1 MAKNPKVA
9 AQSRPQTIKNI
20 FSSDFSE
27 FSSLFTLLF
36 ASYSFFMVAFWAFYM
51 KANPSE
57 VTDKLVFVGA
67 GLFALLA
74 LGFALKFPLILRN
87 PVPLYVA
94 LTSLSVGVI
103 VKEHQEM
110 SREHVMGF
118 GFSVFIIA
126 IVLAMLL
133 PVMVRKV
140 DVTWV
145 QITVTVVAICFSVI
159 AILSFWQ
166 TKNSLIESQHSEYV
180 VNELLAPRTG
190 YSQFSSFIPQYTFI
204 LGYFFKLIPLSVS
217 YLTTIQIVVM
227 TLTVMAFLSLL
238 SAIYIGSRL
247 LSGIKIRWQLA
258 AIIIIPLTSV
268 TAGWA
273 RISFVGPPTTLL
285 SGPAI
290 RVFSGMVLGVLLVSY
305 LTANEAKRN
314 KFSWPLSFGVLA
326 GFSSVINLDF
336 GIAAAL
342 AIFITLVI
350 SIKGLKQILKS
361 TCNFGFGFVGLWL
374 LVLGILGSSGNAP
387 MGSRFAWF
395 IRQFGGGFG
404 SVPISYPGP
413 VMFALPTI
421 FALMIFSGLLT
432 LKNVYKGSSQK
443 ELFMSIV
450 TFYFTAWTFFSTPY
464 YLNRSYHSG
473 QMSTLYLP
481 LSIAIV
487 GLFAMLANHHKFSL
501 KNKNFVIPAII
512 VSISVG
518 AIWISPNPSIELKR
532 IQGGNP
538 DGNLPRAGIQ
548 QVIDNAESL
557 KSELRTQGTFGYF
570 GEEGNIVQ
578 LATGIESVNIFNNP
592 LDFFQSKDS
601 IQLGCQILVE
611 KKFDYLIVTPTA
623 LQAFAWP
630 DKSLCDGF
638 YTNSF
643 KVGSIDI
650 AKKSR

>member
-9 AQSRPQTIKNI
+9 AQSRPPTMRNI

-27 FSSLFTLLF
+27 FSSVFTILF
-36 ASYSFFMVAFWAFYM
+36 AAYSFFMVTFWAFYM

-57 VTDKLVFVGA
+57 VTDKLLFVGA
-67 GLFALLA
+67 GVFALLV
-74 LGFALKFPLILRN
+74 LGFALKFPVVLKNSISLC
-87 PVPLYVA
+87 LA

-103 VKEHQEM
+103 VKENQAM

-126 IVLAMLL
+126 IVLAMVL
-133 PVMVRKV
+133 PAIVRNV
-140 DVTWV
+140 DLTWV
-145 QITVTVVAICFSVI
+145 QITLTVVAIFFSVI

-247 LSGIKIRWQLA
+247 LSGVKIRWQLA

-305 LTANEAKRN
+305 LTANEFKRN

-326 GFSSVINLDF
+326 GFSSAINLDF

-342 AIFITLVI
+342 ALFITLVI
-350 SIKGLKQILKS
+350 SIKGLKQTLKS
-361 TCNFGFGFVGLWL
+361 IFNFGFGFVGLWL
-374 LVLGILGSSGNAP
+374 LVLGLLGSSGNAP

-404 SVPISYPGP
+404 SVTISYPGP

-432 LKNVYKGSSQK
+432 LKNVHKGSSQK
-443 ELFMSIV
+443 ELFISVV
-450 TFYFTAWTFFSTPY
+450 TFYFAAWTFFSTPY

-473 QMSTLYLP
+473 QMSTLYLS
-481 LSIAIV
+481 LSVAIV
-487 GLFAMLANHHKFSL
+487 GLFAMLANQHKFSL
-501 KNKNFVIPAII
+501 KNKNFIIPAII
-512 VSISVG
+512 VSISVA

-548 QVIDNAESL
+548 HVIDSAESL
-557 KSELRTQGTFGYF
+557 KSELRTLGTFGYF

-578 LATGIESVNIFNNP
+578 LATGIESANIFNNP
-592 LDFFQSKDS
+592 LDIFQNKAS
-601 IQLGCQILVE
+601 IELGCKILVE
-611 KKFDYLIVTPTA
+611 KRFDYLIITPTA

-643 KVGSIDI
+643 KVGDIDI